1 MASVSVTEMRSAPF
15 VLLGLLAA
23 LVAGCGGG
31 GGDKRLTHAELVS
44 QGNAICVKAS
54 GDIDKLG
61 DPASLADIARIGAQ
75 LATIREAETAELGAL
90 KVAKDDEDG
99 QTRLIDALTARDKT
113 LREVVS
119 AARKNDQAAATKAL
133 AAGQPLGDKASNA
146 ALDLGLLRCAEGG

>member
-1 MASVSVTEMRSAPF
+1 MRLAPF
-15 VLLGLLAA
+15 AILGLLAA

-75 LATIREAETAELGAL
+75 LATIREAETARLGAL
-90 KVAKDDEDG
+90 KVASDDEDG
-99 QTRLIDALTARDKT
+99 QTKLIGALTARDKT
-113 LREVVS
+113 LRAGRRARPRRTTRPRRRRPSRRASRS
-119 AARKNDQAAATKAL
+119 ATRPRTRRSTSGCCAAPR
-133 AAGQPLGDKASNA
+133 AAD
-146 ALDLGLLRCAEGG
+146 R